1 MGIVG
6 GVAQGIA
13 ADNPA
18 KKRPMIHRLK
28 TPLLAFSITLL
39 LSGCG
44 GGTEEALQANTAE
57 ESASDLITYFEKA
70 DPKLKKL
77 AKTASDA
84 LDQGNYPLA
93 IQSINQL
100 KANRRELNVDQL
112 MVITEAGVN
121 VHSAILEAAENGD
134 KKAQMMLNM
143 QGAARRN

>member
-1 MGIVG
+1 MT
-6 GVAQGIA
+6 
-13 ADNPA
+13 
-18 KKRPMIHRLK
+18 RRLK
-28 TPLLAFSITLL
+28 ISTVAFSLGLL

-44 GGTEEALQANTAE
+44 EGTEEALQADSAE
-57 ESASDLITYFEKA
+57 ESASDLISYFENA
-70 DPKLKKL
+70 DSDLKKL

-100 KANRRELNVDQL
+100 KANGANLSVDQF
-112 MVITEAGVN
+112 MGVSEASVN
-121 VHSAILEAAENGD
+121 VQKAMIEAAENGD

>member
-1 MGIVG
+1 MT
-6 GVAQGIA
+6 
-13 ADNPA
+13 
-18 KKRPMIHRLK
+18 RRLK
-28 TPLLAFSITLL
+28 ISTVAFSLGLL

-44 GGTEEALQANTAE
+44 EGTEEALQADSAE
-57 ESASDLITYFEKA
+57 ESASDLISYFENA
-70 DPKLKKL
+70 DSDLKKL

-100 KANRRELNVDQL
+100 KANGANLSVDQF
-112 MVITEAGVN
+112 MVVSEASVN
-121 VHSAILEAAENGD
+121 VQKAMIEAAENGD

>member
-1 MGIVG
+1 MR
-6 GVAQGIA
+6 
-13 ADNPA
+13 
-18 KKRPMIHRLK
+18 KLK
-28 TPLLAFSITLL
+28 ISTVTISLGLL

-44 GGTEEALQANTAE
+44 EGTEEALQADSAE
-57 ESASDLITYFEKA
+57 ESASDLISYFENA
-70 DPKLKKL
+70 DSDLKKL

-100 KANRRELNVDQL
+100 KANGANLSVDQF
-112 MVITEAGVN
+112 MVVSEASVN
-121 VHSAILEAAENGD
+121 VQKSMIEAAENGD

>member
-1 MGIVG
+1 M
-6 GVAQGIA
+6 Q
-13 ADNPA
+13 
-18 KKRPMIHRLK
+18 RLK
-28 TPLLAFSITLL
+28 ISTVTTSLGLL

-44 GGTEEALQANTAE
+44 EGTEEALQADSAE
-57 ESASDLITYFEKA
+57 ESASDLISYFENA
-70 DPKLKKL
+70 DTDLKKL

-100 KANRRELNVDQL
+100 KANGANLSVDQF
-112 MVITEAGVN
+112 MVVSEASVN
-121 VHSAILEAAENGD
+121 VQKAMIEAAENGD

>member
-1 MGIVG
+1 MT
-6 GVAQGIA
+6 
-13 ADNPA
+13 
-18 KKRPMIHRLK
+18 RRLK
-28 TPLLAFSITLL
+28 ISTVAFSLGLL

-44 GGTEEALQANTAE
+44 EGTEEALQADSAE
-57 ESASDLITYFEKA
+57 ESASDLISYFENA
-70 DPKLKKL
+70 DTDLKKL

-100 KANRRELNVDQL
+100 KANGANLSVDQF
-112 MVITEAGVN
+112 MVASEASVN
-121 VHSAILEAAENGD
+121 VQKAMIEAAENGD

>member
-1 MGIVG
+1 MT
-6 GVAQGIA
+6 
-13 ADNPA
+13 
-18 KKRPMIHRLK
+18 RRLK
-28 TPLLAFSITLL
+28 ISTVAFSLGLL

-44 GGTEEALQANTAE
+44 EGTEEALQADSAE
-57 ESASDLITYFEKA
+57 ESASDLISYFENA
-70 DPKLKKL
+70 GTDLKKL

-100 KANRRELNVDQL
+100 KANGANLSVDQF
-112 MVITEAGVN
+112 MVVSEASVN
-121 VHSAILEAAENGD
+121 VQKAMIEAAENGD

>member
-1 MGIVG
+1 M
-6 GVAQGIA
+6 
-13 ADNPA
+13 
-18 KKRPMIHRLK
+18 HRLK
-28 TPLLAFSITLL
+28 ISTVTISLGLL

-44 GGTEEALQANTAE
+44 GGTEEALQADSAE
-57 ESASDLITYFEKA
+57 ESASDLISYFENA
-70 DPKLKKL
+70 DTDLKKL

-100 KANRRELNVDQL
+100 KANGANLSVDQF
-112 MVITEAGVN
+112 MVVSEASVN
-121 VHSAILEAAENGD
+121 VQKAIIEAAENGD

>member
-1 MGIVG
+1 MR
-6 GVAQGIA
+6 
-13 ADNPA
+13 
-18 KKRPMIHRLK
+18 KLK
-28 TPLLAFSITLL
+28 ISTVTISLGLL

-44 GGTEEALQANTAE
+44 EGTEEALQADSAE
-57 ESASDLITYFEKA
+57 ESASDLISYFENA
-70 DPKLKKL
+70 DTDLKKL

-100 KANRRELNVDQL
+100 KANGANLSVDQF
-112 MVITEAGVN
+112 MVVSEASVN
-121 VHSAILEAAENGD
+121 VQKAMIEAAENGD

>member
-1 MGIVG
+1 MRKLTISTVTISLG
-6 GVAQGIA
+6 
-13 ADNPA
+13 
-18 KKRPMIHRLK
+18 
-28 TPLLAFSITLL
+28 LL

-44 GGTEEALQANTAE
+44 EGTEEALQADSAE
-57 ESASDLITYFEKA
+57 ESASDLISYFENA

-77 AKTASDA
+77 AKAASDA

-100 KANRRELNVDQL
+100 KANGANLSVDQF
-112 MVITEAGVN
+112 MVVSEASVN
-121 VHSAILEAAENGD
+121 VQKAMIEAAENGD

>member
-1 MGIVG
+1 MT
-6 GVAQGIA
+6 
-13 ADNPA
+13 
-18 KKRPMIHRLK
+18 RRLK
-28 TPLLAFSITLL
+28 ISTVAFSLGLL

-44 GGTEEALQANTAE
+44 EGTEEALQADSAE
-57 ESASDLITYFEKA
+57 ESASDLISYFENA
-70 DPKLKKL
+70 DSDLKKL

-100 KANRRELNVDQL
+100 KANGANLSVDQF
-112 MVITEAGVN
+112 MVVSEASVN
-121 VHSAILEAAENGD
+121 VQKSMIEAAENGD

>member
-1 MGIVG
+1 MT
-6 GVAQGIA
+6 
-13 ADNPA
+13 
-18 KKRPMIHRLK
+18 RRLK
-28 TPLLAFSITLL
+28 ISTVAFSLGLL

-44 GGTEEALQANTAE
+44 EGTEEALQADSAE
-57 ESASDLITYFEKA
+57 ESASDLISYFENA
-70 DPKLKKL
+70 DTDLKKL

-100 KANRRELNVDQL
+100 KANGANLSVDQF
-112 MVITEAGVN
+112 MVGSEASVN
-121 VHSAILEAAENGD
+121 VQKAMIEAAENGD